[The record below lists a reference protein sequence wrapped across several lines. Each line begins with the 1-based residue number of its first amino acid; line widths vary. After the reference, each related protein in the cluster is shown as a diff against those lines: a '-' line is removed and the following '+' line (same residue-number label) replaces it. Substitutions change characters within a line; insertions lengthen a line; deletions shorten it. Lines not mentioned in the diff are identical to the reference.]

1 MPVELKRCRYPMNC
15 QFCKAEG
22 VKERADWMSKYAP
35 ERGHRDPYKHYACSE
50 HKHLIEDTDP
60 DRVKG
65 ELLRNV
71 RQSED
76 DGHMTEADYQT
87 WGHL

>member
-1 MPVELKRCRYPMNC
+1 MPAELKRCHYPMNC

-22 VKERADWMSKYAP
+22 VKVRADWMSKYAP

-50 HKHLIEDTDP
+50 HMHLIEDTDP
-60 DRVKG
+60 ERVKG

-71 RQSED
+71 RQLED
-76 DGHMTEADYQT
+76 DARMTEADYQT
-87 WGHL
+87 WGRL

>member
-1 MPVELKRCRYPMNC
+1 MPAELKRCHYPMNC

-22 VKERADWMSKYAP
+22 VKVRADWMSKYAP
-35 ERGHRDPYKHYACSE
+35 ERGHRDPYKHYACSG

-60 DRVKG
+60 ERVKG

-71 RQSED
+71 RQLED
-76 DGHMTEADYQT
+76 DARMTEADYQT
-87 WGHL
+87 WSRL

>member
-1 MPVELKRCRYPMNC
+1 MPAELKRCRYPMNC

-22 VKERADWMSKYAP
+22 VKVRADWMSKYAP

-65 ELLRNV
+65 ALMRTV
-71 RQSED
+71 HQSED
-76 DGHMTEADYQT
+76 DGHMSEADYQT
-87 WGHL
+87 WGRL